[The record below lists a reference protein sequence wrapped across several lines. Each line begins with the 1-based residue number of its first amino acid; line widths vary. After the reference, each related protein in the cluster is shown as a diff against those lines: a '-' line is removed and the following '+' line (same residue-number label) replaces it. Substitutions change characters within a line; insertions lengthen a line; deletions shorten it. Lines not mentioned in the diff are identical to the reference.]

1 MTERI
6 SLADALPGLGIH
18 PLPEGWTAKEAFLLI
33 KVVDDEGH
41 STWSY
46 RTTNA
51 MNREELLGVLTVHKA
66 LIVGELVA
74 EFEEEDD

>member
-1 MTERI
+1 M
-6 SLADALPGLGIH
+6 ADRVPLNEALPGLGIH

-33 KVVDDEGH
+33 KVVDDEAN

-74 EFEEEDD
+74 EFEEEAD